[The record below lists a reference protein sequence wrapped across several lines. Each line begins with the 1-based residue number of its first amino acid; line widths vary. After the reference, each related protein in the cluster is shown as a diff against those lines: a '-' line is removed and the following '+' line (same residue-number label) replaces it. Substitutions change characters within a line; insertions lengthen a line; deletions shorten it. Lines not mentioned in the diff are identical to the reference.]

1 MSFTLDLK
9 DGEETPRP
17 VFFDLQD
24 KIALILEEMQDSGA
38 SSEDKKAIL
47 LATLAS
53 NRWTTTDYG
62 VGLLLWLGVSEFEDV
77 EEG

>member
-17 VFFDLQD
+17 VFFELQD
-24 KIALILEEMQDSGA
+24 KISLILEEMQESGA
-38 SSEDKKAIL
+38 SLEEKKAIL

-53 NRWTTTDYG
+53 NHWSVEDYG
-62 VGLLLWLGVSEFEDV
+62 TGLLFWLGVSEFQDV
-77 EEG
+77 DD